1 MGLLPGALRA
11 LPIFQYIGGG
21 TKKQI
26 SPKLPLGR
34 DPEFRDINE
43 ISGFRIVYQ
52 KFPIAP

>member
-21 TKKQI
+21 TKKQM

-34 DPEFRDINE
+34 DPEFRDMNE

-52 KFPIAP
+52 KFPRAP